1 MNSQFQ
7 INQESFMAVSS
18 DAQAVDQY
26 TQRAAVYKKA
36 AWRIVPFLCL
46 CLVAAYLDRV
56 NVGFAKLQMMNDLA
70 FSNTVYG
77 VGAGIFFLGYVIFEV
92 PSNMLLHR
100 VGASMWIARIM
111 ITWGLIGGAMAF
123 VQNATQFYI
132 LRFLLGVAEAGFI
145 PGAFYFLSCWF
156 PADWRGRIIALLLS
170 ALPLSSI
177 LGGPLSGYIM
187 VQFDD
192 AAGLSGWQWLFLIET
207 TPSVIL
213 GLMVTRIL
221 VNSPK
226 EAHWL
231 SDAEKAIISEDLA
244 RENNAKQS
252 HSSAS
257 SAFKSPLVWQ
267 LSAAYFCI
275 ASSIYVSIFWM
286 PTLIKQHG
294 ETDVMR
300 IGLLTAVPYIVAIFA
315 MYFCNTSSDRRGERR
330 YHTAIPGLVAAAGLI
345 LSWMHFDSLAF
356 TMLALTMAAAG
367 ASATQ
372 AAFWSVPP
380 SFLTGAAAAVGLAII
395 NSVGNIAGFVSTAAV
410 GWIADLTGNAQNS
423 LIIFSGLAIIG
434 ALLILRLPAHL
445 INHQTTS

>member
-1 MNSQFQ
+1 MAD
-7 INQESFMAVSS
+7 SFDALAATS
-18 DAQAVDQY
+18 D
-26 TQRAAVYKKA
+26 TERTAVYKKA
-36 AWRIVPFLCL
+36 AWRLIPFLCL

-56 NVGFAKLQMMNDLA
+56 NVGFAKLQMMDDLA

-77 VGAGIFFLGYVIFEV
+77 VGAGIFFLGYVLFEV
-92 PSNMLLHR
+92 PSNILLHR
-100 VGASMWIARIM
+100 VGARMWIARIM
-111 ITWGLIGGAMAF
+111 ITWGLIGAAMAF
-123 VQNATQFYI
+123 VQTATQFYV

-156 PADWRGRIIALLLS
+156 PAAWRGRIIALLLS

-187 VQFDD
+187 VQFADVG
-192 AAGLSGWQWLFLIET
+192 GLRGWQWLFLLET
-207 TPSVIL
+207 MPSLIL
-213 GLMVTRIL
+213 GFMVTRIL
-221 VNSPK
+221 VNSPN
-226 EAHWL
+226 EAAWL
-231 SDAEKAIISEDLA
+231 TETEKKIINDDLA
-244 RENNAKQS
+244 RENANKQS
-252 HSSAS
+252 HTTAA

-300 IGLLTAVPYIVAIFA
+300 IGLLTAVPYIAAIFA
-315 MYFCNTSSDRRGERR
+315 MYFCNTSSDKHGERR
-330 YHTAIPGLVAAAGLI
+330 LHTAIPGLIAALGLV
-345 LSWMHFDSLAF
+345 LSWMHFDSLVF

-380 SFLTGAAAAVGLAII
+380 SFLTGAAAAAGLAVI

-423 LIIFSGLAIIG
+423 LIIFSGLAVLG
-434 ALLILRLPAHL
+434 AFLILKLPAHL
-445 INHQTTS
+445 INHGATKTS

>member
-1 MNSQFQ
+1 
-7 INQESFMAVSS
+7 MADSL
-18 DAQAVDQY
+18 DAHAAELRI
-26 TQRAAVYKKA
+26 QRETVYKKA
-36 AWRIVPFLCL
+36 AWRLVPFLCL

-56 NVGFAKLQMMNDLA
+56 NVGFAKLQMMDDLA

-77 VGAGIFFLGYVIFEV
+77 IGAGIFFLGYVIFEV
-92 PSNMLLHR
+92 PSNVLLHK
-100 VGASMWIARIM
+100 VGARIWIARIM
-111 ITWGLIGGAMAF
+111 ITWGLIGAAMAF
-123 VQNATQFYI
+123 VQTATQFYV

-177 LGGPLSGYIM
+177 LGGPLSGFIM
-187 VQFDD
+187 VEFADV
-192 AAGLSGWQWLFLIET
+192 AGLRGWQWLFLILT
-207 TPSVIL
+207 TPSLIL
-213 GLMVTRIL
+213 GYMVTRIL
-221 VNSPK
+221 VNTPN
-226 EAHWL
+226 EASWL
-231 SDAEKAIISEDLA
+231 TDAERAIINQDLA
-244 RENNAKQS
+244 RENASKQS
-252 HSSAS
+252 HTSTA

-275 ASSIYVSIFWM
+275 ASSIYVAIFWM

-294 ETDVMR
+294 ETDVLR

-330 YHTAIPGLVAAAGLI
+330 YHTAIPGLVAALGLI
-345 LSWMHFDSLAF
+345 LSWMHFESLAF
-356 TMLALTMAAAG
+356 TMFALTLAAAG

-380 SFLTGAAAAVGLAII
+380 SFLTGAAAAAGLALI

-410 GWIADLTGNAQNS
+410 GWIADLTGNAQDS

-434 ALLILRLPAHL
+434 ALLILKLPAHL
-445 INHQTTS
+445 INHQSKT

>member
-1 MNSQFQ
+1 MAD
-7 INQESFMAVSS
+7 SF
-18 DAQAVDQY
+18 DAHAA
-26 TQRAAVYKKA
+26 TANAQRTAVYKKA
-36 AWRIVPFLCL
+36 AWRLIPFLCL

-56 NVGFAKLQMMNDLA
+56 NVGFAKLQMMDDLA

-77 VGAGIFFLGYVIFEV
+77 VGAGIFFLGYVLFEV
-92 PSNMLLHR
+92 PSNILLHR
-100 VGASMWIARIM
+100 VGARMWIARIM
-111 ITWGLIGGAMAF
+111 ITWGLIGAAMAF
-123 VQNATQFYI
+123 VQTATQFYV

-156 PADWRGRIIALLLS
+156 PAAWRGRIIALLLS

-187 VQFDD
+187 VQFADVG
-192 AAGLSGWQWLFLIET
+192 GLRGWQWLFLLET
-207 TPSVIL
+207 MPSLIL
-213 GLMVTRIL
+213 GFLVTRVL
-221 VNSPK
+221 VNSPN
-226 EAHWL
+226 EAPWL
-231 SDAEKAIISEDLA
+231 SDAEKKIINDDLA
-244 RENNAKQS
+244 RENANKQS
-252 HSSAS
+252 HTTAA
-257 SAFKSPLVWQ
+257 SAFKSLLVWQ

-300 IGLLTAVPYIVAIFA
+300 IGLLTAVPYIAAIFA
-315 MYFCNTSSDRRGERR
+315 MYFCNTSSDKHGERR
-330 YHTAIPGLVAAAGLI
+330 LHTAIPGLIAALGLV
-345 LSWMHFDSLAF
+345 LSWMHFDSLVF

-380 SFLTGAAAAVGLAII
+380 SFLTGAAAAAGLAVI
-395 NSVGNIAGFVSTAAV
+395 NSVGNVAGFVSTAAV

-423 LIIFSGLAIIG
+423 LIIFSGLAVLG
-434 ALLILRLPAHL
+434 ALLILKLPAHL
-445 INHQTTS
+445 INHGGTKTS